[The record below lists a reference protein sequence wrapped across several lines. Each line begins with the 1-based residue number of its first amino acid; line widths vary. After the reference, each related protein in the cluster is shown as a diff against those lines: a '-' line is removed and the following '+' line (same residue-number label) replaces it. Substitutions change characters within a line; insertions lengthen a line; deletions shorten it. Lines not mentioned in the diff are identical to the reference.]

1 MEFLT
6 PIENVSESLAQ
17 LAPKHDG
24 ESAQPQDLDDE
35 PQQIAKLLERQNVT
49 YDPVWDAAER
59 AYPLWL
65 PVRCNS
71 LRRAVLLQSSATQH
85 RTRIFEVWRRGR
97 LVCLRF
103 VPQESSQLAHVV

>member
-1 MEFLT
+1 MEFLN
-6 PIENVSESLAQ
+6 PIESVSESLSQ

-24 ESAQPQDLDDE
+24 ESAQPQELDDE
-35 PQQIAKLLERQNVT
+35 PQQIARLLERQNAT
-49 YDPVWDAAER
+49 YDAVWDKAES

-71 LRRAVLLQSSATQH
+71 LRRAILLQSSATQH
-85 RTRIFEVWRRGR
+85 RTRVFEVWRRGR

-103 VPQESSQLAHVV
+103 VPQVTHQLAHVG